1 MSLTESGIGWPL
13 CVFRNHFGRLPPPPV
28 PVTAVRSASSI
39 RCCVPTFCDRRRP
52 LRIQRRTVSGSR
64 PTLRAASGTVSIVV
78 YYYMLSKLSISFGV
92 THFGAMDMPSLPAE
106 YRFRPPEATEA
117 PDVTR
122 LGDKCDAAV
131 GAPPSLTED
140 VIRHLWR
147 RPRFDLATDA
157 WVVEHGESIV
167 GYAEVWGMDPTRL
180 SGFAF
185 VHPDHTRRGIG
196 SALATVVEGRAA
208 EKTSGTAR
216 LFSAVTTQ
224 DQVGARLL
232 AARGYEWARRFRQ
245 MEIEVERGLG
255 APTPPSGIE
264 LRRLDPESDLPVAH
278 RVLQEAFEDH
288 WDHSPTTFEEFL
300 DRSVRQD
307 DFDPTLWIIA
317 FDAGEPV
324 GVLYGAA
331 DSDRGWVADLGVLRS
346 HRGRGIATALLQESF
361 VEFERRGLPLV
372 RLNVDSDSLTGAVA
386 LYERVGMQVVS
397 SYDLWVRA
405 IEGSDARSRPR
416 SVHRST

>member
-1 MSLTESGIGWPL
+1 
-13 CVFRNHFGRLPPPPV
+13 
-28 PVTAVRSASSI
+28 
-39 RCCVPTFCDRRRP
+39 
-52 LRIQRRTVSGSR
+52 
-64 PTLRAASGTVSIVV
+64 
-78 YYYMLSKLSISFGV
+78 
-92 THFGAMDMPSLPAE
+92 MDMPRLPAG
-106 YRFRPPEATEA
+106 YRFRPPAVAEASV
-117 PDVTR
+117 VTR
-122 LGDKCDAAV
+122 LGDLCDAAV
-131 GAPPSLTED
+131 GAAPSLTED

-167 GYAEVWGMDPTRL
+167 GYAEVWAMDPTRL

-185 VHPDHTRRGIG
+185 VHPDHTGRGIG
-196 SALATVVEGRAA
+196 SALATVVEDRAA
-208 EKTSGTAR
+208 EKTSVSAR

-224 DQVGARLL
+224 DEPGARLL

-245 MEIEVERGLG
+245 MEIEVKPGFA

-278 RVLQEAFEDH
+278 RVLQKAFEDH

-307 DFDPTLWIIA
+307 DFDPALWILA
-317 FDAGEPV
+317 FDTGEPV

-331 DSDRGWVADLGVLRS
+331 DPDRGWIVDLGVLRS

-361 VEFERRGLPLV
+361 VEFEHRGLPLV
-372 RLNVDSDSLTGAVA
+372 RLNVDSDSLTGAAA

-397 SYDLWVRA
+397 SYDLWVRVL
-405 IEGSDARSRPR
+405 ECSDA
-416 SVHRST
+416 